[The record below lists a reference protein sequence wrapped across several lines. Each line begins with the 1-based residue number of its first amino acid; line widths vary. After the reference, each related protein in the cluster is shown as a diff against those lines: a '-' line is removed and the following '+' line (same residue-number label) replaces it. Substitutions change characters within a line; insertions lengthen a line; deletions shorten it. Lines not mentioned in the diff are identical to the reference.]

1 MGHAVMTTN
10 RHNMLGTVACSAYCL
25 ILLHTWPTVF
35 TAMAASSDDAET
47 SDMVTV
53 YGFKG
58 CPLGDAKCPK
68 AKQWLGG
75 SKTSFYSER
84 RCRQAVFDHLMCS
97 PWHNGMMSSEARSH
111 AWTVDLESH
120 EVANSYSKDELCALH
135 DAEEKLVYFDDETE
149 DTVNDKVAQP
159 KGSQGRGK
167 GGKDVP
173 TGKGSGGGKDLA
185 TTRKRWSND
194 PPEPADPP
202 GVNRQVARIS
212 SDLERNIR
220 QQTQNAYVFVQAMSR
235 AEAALRTAAKVSEAA
250 HRTFMDII
258 ILTLKICGPIIPRD
272 FLEFFGPI
280 ISRDLYPDNYLRFPW
295 SLVAKFS
302 EICGHG
308 FPEISNVVF
317 FPAIS

>member
-1 MGHAVMTTN
+1 MTTN
-10 RHNMLGTVACSAYCL
+10 RHNMLGTAACFAYCI

-35 TAMAASSDDAET
+35 TAMAASSDDAAQGET
-47 SDMVTV
+47 VSMF
-53 YGFKG
+53 GFRG
-58 CPLGDAKCPK
+58 CPLGDSKCPK
-68 AKQWLGG
+68 HKQWLGG
-75 SKTSFYSER
+75 AKTSFWSER
-84 RCRQAVFDHLMCS
+84 RCRQAVFDHLMSS
-97 PWHNGMMSSEARSH
+97 PYHNGMTSTEATTF

-120 EVANSYSKDELCALH
+120 EVANSYNSEELFALH
-135 DAEEKLVYFDDETE
+135 FQEEEELVYFDGDVEE
-149 DTVNDKVAQP
+149 SVNTAVPQQ
-159 KGSQGRGK
+159 KGSKGGGK

-173 TGKGSGGGKDLA
+173 TGGGGGKGSGKELVS
-185 TTRKRWSND
+185 TRKRPS
-194 PPEPADPP
+194 EPATEPP
-202 GVNRQVARIS
+202 GASNRQVARVNS
-212 SDLERNIR
+212 NLERNIR

-235 AEAALRTAAKVSEAA
+235 AEAALRTAAKVSDAA